1 MTAMRSYLDHNATSP
16 LRPEARAAMIAAL
29 DAGGNASS
37 VHREGQLARS
47 VVETA
52 RAQVAALVGASA
64 DMVTFTS
71 GGTEANALAL
81 KGAGVERLVISAIEH
96 PSVIETARAAGAE
109 VHVAPVTAEG
119 VLDLDRLDRVLARD
133 KRRCLVSVMMA
144 NNETGIVQPLAQV
157 VELARQHQA
166 LVHTDAVQGAGKTP
180 IAWPILGVDMMSLS
194 GHKLGA
200 AQGVGALVARDG
212 LTLTPLIE
220 GGGQEK
226 KRRAGTENICGIAG
240 FGAAA
245 DAARVRDEAARLTV
259 LRDRF
264 EAGLVDLAPDA
275 VIFGAGLERLA
286 NTSCFAV
293 PGLTAQ
299 LLVIALD
306 LDGVA
311 VSSGSACSSG
321 KVGRSHVLQAMGV
334 AQDLAAGAIR
344 VSLGWSTRE
353 VDIER
358 ALAALKTV
366 IERSARRAA

>member
-1 MTAMRSYLDHNATSP
+1 MRSYLDHNATSP